1 MIDHMLLHCIV
12 NGQLGYPGFQA
23 GDVMRSDR
31 FWPICA
37 YRHRQLW
44 VGSGLPRPSKIDPLL
59 PVAIVKKQPKA
70 DSHDRHPGEAE
81 RDSTPRFHYQP
92 SSCPAFLTNV

>member
-31 FWPICA
+31 FWPI
-37 YRHRQLW
+37 
-44 VGSGLPRPSKIDPLL
+44 LL
-59 PVAIVKKQPKA
+59 KKSA
-70 DSHDRHPGEAE
+70 SN
-81 RDSTPRFHYQP
+81 STPEKYAP
-92 SSCPAFLTNV
+92 EIEI